1 MGEEYQEFED
11 EEIKQILREA
21 LKVKIEE
28 KRKLPRK
35 NQLNLA
41 LSNTIMEFL
50 NCYKLMGY
58 DMDGNPISMT
68 IYNDEMQKSAL
79 DNLFMV
85 EIGKFMAKR

>member
-11 EEIKQILREA
+11 EQIKQILREA